1 MSEATAIEKP
11 KFPRA
16 LALEVVRELLPY
28 LQPSCGLLRVA
39 GSLRRE
45 RAMVGDVELVFVPVL
60 EAGPVED
67 LLLPPPM
74 IAQTDR
80 VFAELLKRGVI
91 EKRQNVKGSE
101 MWGEKNKLA
110 RHRAT
115 GVPIDFFATTD
126 AAFWNYLVCR
136 TGGAR
141 SNVEIANAARKKGW
155 MWNPYDEGFS
165 RPAGLGQE
173 VHPVQSEREVFD
185 FVGLP
190 YLEPRARK

>member
-1 MSEATAIEKP
+1 MSEAAAIEKP

-16 LALEVVRELLPY
+16 LALEVVRDLLPH
-28 LQPSCGLLRVA
+28 LQPVCGLLKVA

-60 EAGPVED
+60 KPGPAED
-67 LLLPPPM
+67 FLMPAPM
-74 IAQTDR
+74 IAQTDV
-80 VFAELLKRGVI
+80 VFAELLARGVI
-91 EKRQNVKGSE
+91 EKRQNVNGSE
-101 MWGEKNKLA
+101 MWGVKNKLA

-115 GVPIDFFATTD
+115 GVPVDFFATTD

-141 SNVEIANAARKKGW
+141 TNVAICNAAIAKGW
-155 MWNPYDEGFS
+155 KWNPYDEGFS
-165 RPAGLGQE
+165 RPAGLGRE
-173 VHPVQSEREVFD
+173 VHPVRSEREVFD

-190 YLEPRARK
+190 YLEPRERK